1 MEEDSLLE
9 RVTAAAED
17 AWTATPPL
25 ARSNRSIKRAEKTGG
40 YASHRISP
48 PFLINFGGCIWQK
61 HHLLALSM
69 GLEAP
74 DEVNSRCGPSETRN
88 AASC

>member
-1 MEEDSLLE
+1 MIVGGNLSQWEKVREGEWSMEEDSLLE

-40 YASHRISP
+40 YAAFASHFSSIPHKLRRVHLAETSP
-48 PFLINFGGCIWQK
+48 VGFEYG
-61 HHLLALSM
+61 A
-69 GLEAP
+69 
-74 DEVNSRCGPSETRN
+74 
-88 AASC
+88 